1 MKKIYQSPSVL
12 EYILETANLLVDSP
26 NPGVNPEIPADPEDP
41 VLTKRNVPDVW
52 DDDWS
57 R

>member
-1 MKKIYQSPSVL
+1 ML
-12 EYILETANLLVDSP
+12 EYIVETANLLVDSP